1 MEMRLIRLFTA
12 ALAIV
17 LGVQSGP
24 VVSGREPLA
33 GQAVAAKV
41 TTRIRVTLP
50 QNDTDLLIAGQAMTG
65 TGTVRVVETPPLEA
79 GKVFRY
85 EVTARWRP
93 NTYTVLTRNKTIEF
107 KAGDEVSVDL
117 STDDPNDRAEIKYV
131 PTPAE
136 IVSEMIAL
144 AAVTANDVVFE
155 PGCGDARL
163 TIAAVKAGARKGVGI
178 DLDPERVAESQANVK
193 AASLEDKIEI
203 RLGDALDIRDLSDAT
218 LVFLYMGDDFNRL
231 IRPILWR
238 QLKVGARIVSHRFTM
253 GDWKPNQTV
262 EVTGGDELGYQL
274 HLWTITPEIKQRVE
288 NR

>member
-17 LGVQSGP
+17 LGMQSGP

-85 EVTARWRP
+85 ELTARWRP

-155 PGCGDARL
+155 PGCGDARI
-163 TIAAVKAGARKGVGI
+163 TIAAIKAGARKGVGI

-193 AASLEDKIEI
+193 AANLEDKIEI

-231 IRPILWR
+231 IRPILWK

-274 HLWTITPEIKQRVE
+274 HLWTITPEVKQRVE